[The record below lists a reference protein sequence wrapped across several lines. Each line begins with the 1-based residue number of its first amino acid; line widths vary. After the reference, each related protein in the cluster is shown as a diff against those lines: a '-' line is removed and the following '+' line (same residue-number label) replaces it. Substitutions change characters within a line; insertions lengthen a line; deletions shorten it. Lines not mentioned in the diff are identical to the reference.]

1 MTTWV
6 PGVSFEIITVRLS
19 TSTMVWFVV
28 GTLRPSLRTIVFES
42 TRDTVPVYKRGALG
56 ADVTTVVV
64 GAGGAGVAATTRSRV
79 RPLKGILLTDG
90 IGTYPAGR
98 TVSTAA
104 CRAAWDTSISRGR
117 A

>member
-64 GAGGAGVAATTRSRV
+64 GAGGAGVAAAARAPGRPPKGGLLTGASVTDPPGRGRSR
-79 RPLKGILLTDG
+79 R
-90 IGTYPAGR
+90 
-98 TVSTAA
+98 
-104 CRAAWDTSISRGR
+104 
-117 A
+117 